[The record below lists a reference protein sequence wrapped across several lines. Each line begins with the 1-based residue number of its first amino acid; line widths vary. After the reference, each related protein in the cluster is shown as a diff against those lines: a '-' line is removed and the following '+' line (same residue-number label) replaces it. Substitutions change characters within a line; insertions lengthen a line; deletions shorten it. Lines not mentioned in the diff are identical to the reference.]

1 MTLLRLDIVGLWFK
15 PPATKIIKDL
25 PLNTPLRVIA
35 EPDNPVDENAIAVWL
50 PLGPLN
56 LQSKEG
62 MVPSSR
68 WGILSQAVWLH
79 FHDDSAWLDRIRP
92 DAKVQAK
99 TYEEFRQLD
108 AFQLGY
114 IPADIASGLVITSPT
129 AGQLK
134 WRDAFKA
141 RQQPKPQVEFSYG
154 A

>member
-25 PLNTPLRVIA
+25 PLNTALQVVA
-35 EPDNPVDENAIAVWL
+35 EPDNPVDENAVAVWL
-50 PLGPLN
+50 PLGLLN
-56 LQSKEG
+56 LHNSDSPLSKA
-62 MVPSSR
+62 
-68 WGILSQAVWLH
+68 LYAH
-79 FHDDSAWLDRIRP
+79 FHDDNAWLDRIRP
-92 DAKVQAK
+92 DAKVQAR

-114 IPADIASGLVITSPT
+114 IPADIASGLTIASPI

-134 WRDAFKA
+134 WRDAFKV

-154 A
+154 AP